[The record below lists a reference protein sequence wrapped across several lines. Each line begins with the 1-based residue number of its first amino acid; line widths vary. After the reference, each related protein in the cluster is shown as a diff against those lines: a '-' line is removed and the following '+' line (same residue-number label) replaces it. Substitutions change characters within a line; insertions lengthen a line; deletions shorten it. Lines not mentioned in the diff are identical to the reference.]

1 MADFTGGR
9 ENEGCS
15 VEATAAVR
23 NRLSGLRLESTFK
36 SSSVVDP
43 KNPTKT
49 LKRRSPTQSPPVS
62 EPNAKKEKLSL
73 PPTPPLLRRCISD
86 TFFFNP
92 TPPAPQS
99 PPEPTVTVTQPSPPP
114 PPAPTTN
121 KVSASASDSA
131 INSKPKLRRS
141 VSDPT
146 PRSPKTVSGSDE
158 DDGTPNSKRL
168 SRIKNRVR
176 EMSLWFQQV
185 MEVEDH
191 DDGDEEQHHQEQDEN
206 GGTSPADQDAN
217 QNTNSVSAAED
228 DCERKFEESV
238 RVERLEECQV
248 IRFRCGCGV
257 PYDFLLAGDNCYYKL
272 M

>member
-1 MADFTGGR
+1 MADCTGGR
-9 ENEGCS
+9 QKEGYS

-23 NRLSGLRLESTFK
+23 NRLSGLRLDSTFK

-62 EPNAKKEKLSL
+62 VPNAKKEKLSL
-73 PPTPPLLRRCISD
+73 PPSPLLRRCISD

-92 TPPAPQS
+92 TPPALQS
-99 PPEPTVTVTQPSPPP
+99 PPEPTVTVTPPSPP

-121 KVSASASDSA
+121 KVFASASDSA

-158 DDGTPNSKRL
+158 DDETPNSKPVVPT
-168 SRIKNRVR
+168 SHAD
-176 EMSLWFQQV
+176 
-185 MEVEDH
+185 EVEDQ
-191 DDGDEEQHHQEQDEN
+191 DEGDEEQHHQEQDEN
-206 GGTSPADQDAN
+206 GGTSPADQHAN
-217 QNTNSVSAAED
+217 HNTNSVSAAED

>member
-1 MADFTGGR
+1 MADCTGGR
-9 ENEGCS
+9 QKEGYS

-23 NRLSGLRLESTFK
+23 NRFSGLRLDSTFK

-73 PPTPPLLRRCISD
+73 PPTPLLRRCISD

-92 TPPAPQS
+92 TPPALQS
-99 PPEPTVTVTQPSPPP
+99 PPEPTVTVTPPSPP

-121 KVSASASDSA
+121 KVFASASDSA

-158 DDGTPNSKRL
+158 DEETPNSKRL
-168 SRIKNRVR
+168 ARIKNRVR

-185 MEVEDH
+185 MLDEVEDH
-191 DDGDEEQHHQEQDEN
+191 DEGDEEQHHQEQDEN
-206 GGTSPADQDAN
+206 GGTSPTDQHAN
-217 QNTNSVSAAED
+217 HNTNSVSAAED

-257 PYDFLLAGDNCYYKL
+257 PYNFLLAGDNCYYKL